1 MQWAQAGDSQS
12 VLTSALIPPTL
23 LGDRILAADVSVV
36 LGSTGVRSLALLLGR
51 SRLHPVPPGR
61 AGLGGMLF
69 SPVPCSEAWHL
80 ALSAEL

>member
-1 MQWAQAGDSQS
+1 M
-12 VLTSALIPPTL
+12 SALIPPTL

-36 LGSTGVRSLALLLGR
+36 HGGTGVRSPASLLGR
-51 SRLHPVPPGR
+51 SGLHPAPPGR

-69 SPVPCSEAWHL
+69 RPVPCSEAQHL